1 MSEEKIIDNGE
12 INDDVLEG
20 VSGGDYAIF
29 LCNGCKKE
37 LKFWHAHYPSLDRN
51 GEITCPDC
59 KITYR
64 VEPNKWR
71 VAQKDTDKGVAGL
84 RWECSHGR

>member
-37 LKFWHAHYPSLDRN
+37 LKF
-51 GEITCPDC
+51 
-59 KITYR
+59 
-64 VEPNKWR
+64 
-71 VAQKDTDKGVAGL
+71 
-84 RWECSHGR
+84 